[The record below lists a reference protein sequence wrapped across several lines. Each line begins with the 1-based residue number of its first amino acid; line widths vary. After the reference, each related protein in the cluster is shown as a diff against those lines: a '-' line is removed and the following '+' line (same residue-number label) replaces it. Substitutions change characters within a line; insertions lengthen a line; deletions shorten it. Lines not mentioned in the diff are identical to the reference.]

1 MWIIDYGNII
11 RLYKGLLATPVL
23 NNILIKSGA
32 LVQYNTVLRGM
43 RCSKMYISAV
53 SLYKYISITMK
64 TCKYL

>member
-23 NNILIKSGA
+23 NNILINSGA
-32 LVQYNTVLRGM
+32 LIQYNTVFRGI
-43 RCSKMYISAV
+43 RCSKMYIHAV